1 MSKLNDAVLV
11 VEDDAALREALLDTL
26 RAAGL
31 AALSAADA
39 QTALQLLSSEDIG
52 LVISDVHMPG
62 ANGYELLSSIK
73 RMRPYLPVVLMT
85 AYGTVSQAVAAMRD
99 GATDYIVKPFDAQA
113 LIDMAQRQLAARV
126 TPHELIAVDPES
138 KRLVGLAR
146 KIAENDATVLITGES
161 GTGKEVYARF
171 IRDNSS
177 RADKPFVAINCA
189 AIPEN
194 MLEASLFGHE
204 KGAFTGALA
213 AHAGKFEQ
221 AQGGT
226 LLLDEISE
234 MDLGLQAKILRVLQ
248 EREVE
253 RLGSTRTI
261 ALDVRVIATSNRD
274 LPEEVRTARFRAD
287 LFYRL
292 NVMSLRLPALR
303 ERRGDILP
311 LARRAMQ
318 ACARAGQAALSISP
332 DAERKLLSHDWPGNA
347 RELNNIV
354 QRAAWLA
361 AGGSIDAADLDTGT
375 ATAPVEGPSAI
386 GGNASTAANSAAQP
400 TAALD
405 SGLDRDL
412 KDRERELI
420 LATLRVTGGNRKL
433 TAERLGISPRTLRH
447 KLQQFKAA
455 RQRAARPRSAIH
467 DGVTMSS
474 MQISQVL
481 AEMRALQARAS
492 GISEAPAAAAQ
503 PSDFA
508 NLMKNSVDHVA
519 SMQNQATALADA
531 YEGGDKSVDL
541 TKVMLEVQKASLA
554 FRAMTEVR
562 NKLVDAYTQVM
573 NMSV

>member
-1 MSKLNDAVLV
+1 MSTVNDAVLV
-11 VEDDAALREALLDTL
+11 VEDDAALREALIDTL

-31 AALSAADA
+31 SVLAAAEA
-39 QTALQLLSSEDIG
+39 QGALQLLASEDIG

-73 RMRPYLPVVLMT
+73 RMRPYMPVVLMT
-85 AYGTVSQAVAAMRD
+85 AYGTVAQAVAAMRE

-113 LIDMAQRQLAARV
+113 LIDMARRQLAARV
-126 TPHELIAVDPES
+126 MPNELIAADPES

-171 IRDNSS
+171 IRDNSM

-261 ALDVRVIATSNRD
+261 SLDVRVIATSNRD
-274 LPEEVRTARFRAD
+274 LPEEVKAARFRGD
-287 LFYRL
+287 LYYRL

-311 LARRAMQ
+311 LARRAVQ
-318 ACARAGQAALSISP
+318 ACARPGQAALSLSAE
-332 DAERKLLSHDWPGNA
+332 AERKLMGHDWPGNA

-361 AGGSIDAADLDTGT
+361 AGGIIDAADLDTGT
-375 ATAPVEGPSAI
+375 ASAPIAAAAPA
-386 GGNASTAANSAAQP
+386 ASPAASPAAMSAAVED
-400 TAALD
+400 L
-405 SGLDRDL
+405 GLDRGL

-455 RQRAARPRSAIH
+455 
-467 DGVTMSS
+467 GVTVPRVHEH
-474 MQISQVL
+474 Q
-481 AEMRALQARAS
+481 
-492 GISEAPAAAAQ
+492 
-503 PSDFA
+503 F
-508 NLMKNSVDHVA
+508 
-519 SMQNQATALADA
+519 
-531 YEGGDKSVDL
+531 L
-541 TKVMLEVQKASLA
+541 TV
-554 FRAMTEVR
+554 
-562 NKLVDAYTQVM
+562 
-573 NMSV
+573 

>member
-1 MSKLNDAVLV
+1 MSKVNDAVLV

-31 AALSAADA
+31 AALAAADA
-39 QTALQLLSSEDIG
+39 TSALHLLASEDIG

-73 RMRPYLPVVLMT
+73 RLRPYLPVVLMT
-85 AYGTVSQAVAAMRD
+85 AYGTVAQAVAAMRE

-113 LIDMAQRQLAARV
+113 LISMAQRQLAARV
-126 TPHELIAVDPES
+126 TPNELIAIDPES

-171 IRDNSS
+171 IRDNSM

-194 MLEASLFGHE
+194 MLEASLFGYE

-261 ALDVRVIATSNRD
+261 SLDVRVIATSNRD
-274 LPEEVRTARFRAD
+274 LPEEVRSARFRAD

-303 ERRGDILP
+303 ERRDDILP

-318 ACARAGQAALSISP
+318 ACARAGQAALSLSAA
-332 DAERKLLSHDWPGNA
+332 AENKLMSYDWPGNA

-361 AGGSIDAADLDTGT
+361 AGGMIDAADLDTG
-375 ATAPVEGPSAI
+375 VI
-386 GGNASTAANSAAQP
+386 NAVAAQTAEP
-400 TAALD
+400 TGAQDLR
-405 SGLDRDL
+405 LNRDL
-412 KDRERELI
+412 KDRERDLI
-420 LATLRVTGGNRKL
+420 LATLRVTGGSRKL

-447 KLQQFKAA
+447 KLQQLKAA
-455 RQRAARPRSAIH
+455 GVNVPRVHEQQFMA
-467 DGVTMSS
+467 V
-474 MQISQVL
+474 
-481 AEMRALQARAS
+481 
-492 GISEAPAAAAQ
+492 
-503 PSDFA
+503 
-508 NLMKNSVDHVA
+508 
-519 SMQNQATALADA
+519 
-531 YEGGDKSVDL
+531 
-541 TKVMLEVQKASLA
+541 
-554 FRAMTEVR
+554 
-562 NKLVDAYTQVM
+562 
-573 NMSV
+573 

>member
-31 AALSAADA
+31 AALAAADGQA
-39 QTALQLLSSEDIG
+39 ALQLLSSEDIG

-85 AYGTVSQAVAAMRD
+85 AYGTVSQAVAAMRE
-99 GATDYIVKPFDAQA
+99 GATDYIVKPFDARA

-126 TPHELIAVDPES
+126 APNELIAVDPES

-171 IRDNSS
+171 IRDNSL

-194 MLEASLFGHE
+194 MLEAGLFGHE

-261 ALDVRVIATSNRD
+261 TLDVRVIATSNRD
-274 LPEEVRTARFRAD
+274 LPEEVRAARFRAD

-318 ACARAGQAALSISP
+318 ACARPGQAALSLSP

-361 AGGSIDAADLDTGT
+361 SGGRIDAADLDTG
-375 ATAPVEGPSAI
+375 AA
-386 GGNASTAANSAAQP
+386 GGDNAGQP
-400 TAALD
+400 AAALE

-455 RQRAARPRSAIH
+455 GVNVPRVH
-467 DGVTMSS
+467 D
-474 MQISQVL
+474 Q
-481 AEMRALQARAS
+481 
-492 GISEAPAAAAQ
+492 
-503 PSDFA
+503 F
-508 NLMKNSVDHVA
+508 
-519 SMQNQATALADA
+519 
-531 YEGGDKSVDL
+531 
-541 TKVMLEVQKASLA
+541 
-554 FRAMTEVR
+554 MTV
-562 NKLVDAYTQVM
+562 
-573 NMSV
+573 

>member
-1 MSKLNDAVLV
+1 VNDAVLV
-11 VEDDAALREALLDTL
+11 VEDDAELREALLDTL

-31 AALSAADA
+31 SALAAADA
-39 QTALQLLSSEDIG
+39 PGALQLLACEDIG

-73 RMRPYLPVVLMT
+73 RLRPYLPVVLMT
-85 AYGTVSQAVAAMRD
+85 AYGTVAQAVAAMRE

-126 TPHELIAVDPES
+126 TPNELIAVDPES

-146 KIAENDATVLITGES
+146 KIAENDATVLMSGES

-171 IRDNSS
+171 IRDHSQ

-194 MLEASLFGHE
+194 MLEASLFGYE

-221 AQGGT
+221 AQSGT

-261 ALDVRVIATSNRD
+261 SLDVRVIATSNRD
-274 LPEEVRTARFRAD
+274 LPEEVRAARFRAD
-287 LFYRL
+287 LYYRL

-318 ACARAGQAALSISP
+318 ACARAGQAALSLS
-332 DAERKLLSHDWPGNA
+332 AEAENKLLRHDWPGNA

-361 AGGSIDAADLDTGT
+361 SGGIIDAADLDTGV
-375 ATAPVEGPSAI
+375 ASAPAAPAAPDAASSA
-386 GGNASTAANSAAQP
+386 GSAAP
-400 TAALD
+400 TSAPAAAESGAAPIAARDYRLD
-405 SGLDRDL
+405 SDL
-412 KDRERELI
+412 KVRERELI
-420 LATLRVTGGNRKL
+420 LATLRVTGGSRKL

-447 KLQQFKAA
+447 KLQQWKAEGLTVP
-455 RQRAARPRSAIH
+455 RAHEQQFIT
-467 DGVTMSS
+467 V
-474 MQISQVL
+474 
-481 AEMRALQARAS
+481 
-492 GISEAPAAAAQ
+492 
-503 PSDFA
+503 
-508 NLMKNSVDHVA
+508 
-519 SMQNQATALADA
+519 
-531 YEGGDKSVDL
+531 
-541 TKVMLEVQKASLA
+541 
-554 FRAMTEVR
+554 
-562 NKLVDAYTQVM
+562 
-573 NMSV
+573 

>member
-1 MSKLNDAVLV
+1 MSKVNDAVLV

-26 RAAGL
+26 RAAGI
-31 AALSAADA
+31 AALAAADA
-39 QTALQLLSSEDIG
+39 QGALQLLASEDVG

-73 RMRPYLPVVLMT
+73 RLHPYLPVVLMT
-85 AYGTVSQAVAAMRD
+85 AYGTVAQAVAAMRE

-113 LIDMAQRQLAARV
+113 LIDMARRQLAARV
-126 TPHELIAVDPES
+126 TPNELIASDPES

-171 IRDNSS
+171 IRDNSM

-194 MLEASLFGHE
+194 MLEASLFGYE

-221 AQGGT
+221 AQAGT

-261 ALDVRVIATSNRD
+261 SLNVRVIATSNRD
-274 LPEEVRTARFRAD
+274 LPEEVRGARFRAD

-311 LARRAMQ
+311 LARRALQ
-318 ACARAGQAALSISP
+318 ACARAGQSALSLSAA
-332 DAERKLLSHDWPGNA
+332 AENKLMGYDWPGNA

-361 AGGSIDAADLDTGT
+361 SGGIIDAADLDTG
-375 ATAPVEGPSAI
+375 
-386 GGNASTAANSAAQP
+386 AANTAVPAAEPIAAQD
-400 TAALD
+400 L
-405 SGLDRDL
+405 GLDRDL
-412 KDRERELI
+412 KDRERQLI

-433 TAERLGISPRTLRH
+433 TAQRLGISPRTLRH

-455 RQRAARPRSAIH
+455 
-467 DGVTMSS
+467 GVTVPRVHE
-474 MQISQVL
+474 QQ
-481 AEMRALQARAS
+481 
-492 GISEAPAAAAQ
+492 
-503 PSDFA
+503 
-508 NLMKNSVDHVA
+508 
-519 SMQNQATALADA
+519 
-531 YEGGDKSVDL
+531 Y
-541 TKVMLEVQKASLA
+541 
-554 FRAMTEVR
+554 MTG
-562 NKLVDAYTQVM
+562 
-573 NMSV
+573 

>member
-1 MSKLNDAVLV
+1 MNKVNDAVLV

-31 AALSAADA
+31 TALAAADA
-39 QTALQLLSSEDIG
+39 PSALQLLASEDIG

-73 RMRPYLPVVLMT
+73 RLRPYLPVVLMT
-85 AYGTVSQAVAAMRD
+85 AYGTVAQAVAAMRE

-126 TPHELIAVDPES
+126 TPNELIAIDPES
-138 KRLVGLAR
+138 KRLVALAR

-171 IRDNSS
+171 IRDNSM

-194 MLEASLFGHE
+194 MLEASLFGYE

-261 ALDVRVIATSNRD
+261 SLDVRVIATSNRD
-274 LPEEVRTARFRAD
+274 LPEEVRNARFRAD

-318 ACARAGQAALSISP
+318 ACARAGQAALSLS
-332 DAERKLLSHDWPGNA
+332 AEAENKLMRYDWPGNA

-361 AGGSIDAADLDTGT
+361 AGGMIDAADLDTGVT
-375 ATAPVEGPSAI
+375 
-386 GGNASTAANSAAQP
+386 NAVAAQTVEP
-400 TAALD
+400 IGAQDLR
-405 SGLDRDL
+405 LNRDL
-412 KDRERELI
+412 KDRERDLI
-420 LATLRVTGGNRKL
+420 LATLRVTGGSRKL

-447 KLQQFKAA
+447 KLQQLKAA
-455 RQRAARPRSAIH
+455 GVNVPRVHEQQFMA
-467 DGVTMSS
+467 V
-474 MQISQVL
+474 
-481 AEMRALQARAS
+481 
-492 GISEAPAAAAQ
+492 
-503 PSDFA
+503 
-508 NLMKNSVDHVA
+508 
-519 SMQNQATALADA
+519 
-531 YEGGDKSVDL
+531 
-541 TKVMLEVQKASLA
+541 
-554 FRAMTEVR
+554 
-562 NKLVDAYTQVM
+562 
-573 NMSV
+573 